1 MFKVNL
7 SGYKTS
13 VFFDQNGA
21 FIDII
26 RGICIYAPN
35 YSNHLNEMIYCKC
48 DLSIQAIFS

>member
-21 FIDII
+21 FIDKI
-26 RGICIYAPN
+26 RDI
-35 YSNHLNEMIYCKC
+35 SNGQNIMSYFVPKLFKTKDNRS
-48 DLSIQAIFS
+48 LRF